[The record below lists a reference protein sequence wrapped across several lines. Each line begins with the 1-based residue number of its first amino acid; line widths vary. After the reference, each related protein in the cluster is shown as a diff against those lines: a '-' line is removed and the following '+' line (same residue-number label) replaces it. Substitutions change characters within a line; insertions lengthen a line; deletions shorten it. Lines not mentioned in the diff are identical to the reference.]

1 MALNPPDRARDRQT
15 FSERFPG
22 AVRQTPEERMKAG
35 IIANDEER
43 KANQAYLKTPEG
55 ESHAARLGLSGNKG
69 GTVTAEGGR
78 AIDTGRM

>member
-1 MALNPPDRARDRQT
+1 MASNPPDRAMNRQT

-35 IIANDEER
+35 VLHDEQER
-43 KANQAYLKTPEG
+43 LANQAYLKTPEG
-55 ESHAARLGLSGNKG
+55 ESHAARLGLSGNPG